1 MRGHLILTPPLKYR
15 PIRKHLHPSWS
26 QMLILN
32 FSKLL
37 ITRKLKTKRDKTTSS
52 RIKTIRVK
60 INLRVELTLILMTK
74 ISDCKNIL
82 KESTSSHLLAAEEV
96 NSRVEEVA
104 LNRCTN
110 KKSVKSSL

>member
-1 MRGHLILTPPLKYR
+1 
-15 PIRKHLHPSWS
+15 
-26 QMLILN
+26 
-32 FSKLL
+32 
-37 ITRKLKTKRDKTTSS
+37 
-52 RIKTIRVK
+52 
-60 INLRVELTLILMTK
+60 MTK